1 MAMWV
6 PCDACGVDPAPAT
19 GKSPCAW
26 TRPSR
31 VAHPEHTQVWA
42 AAQAMLRRSAGLRLH
57 AQGACVPR
65 RESEV

>member
-26 TRPSR
+26 GPGPAGSHTLNTHRCGQQHKLCSVAVR
-31 VAHPEHTQVWA
+31 V
-42 AAQAMLRRSAGLRLH
+42 
-57 AQGACVPR
+57 
-65 RESEV
+65 